1 MRNFL
6 VAAGVAASLMFASY
20 LAFTPATD
28 AG

>member
-1 MRNFL
+1 MRNL
-6 VAAGVAASLMFASY
+6 IVAAGVAVSLAFASY